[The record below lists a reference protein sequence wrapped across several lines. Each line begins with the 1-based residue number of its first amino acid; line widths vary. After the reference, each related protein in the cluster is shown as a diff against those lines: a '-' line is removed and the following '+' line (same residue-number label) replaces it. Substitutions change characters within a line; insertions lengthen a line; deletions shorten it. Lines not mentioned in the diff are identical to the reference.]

1 MDADD
6 ISWGS
11 DFDEDDLDE
20 DDVANAEFLDVSRFG
35 AGALD
40 RIDEDDDCRTGHY
53 DLSQLN
59 DKLADGEQLLN
70 VGRFERIGTPPNGL
84 LMDGELVHSAQ
95 RHYALHSANAMMT
108 TTNAIN
114 GLARGGLEVN
124 GDAACTGSM
133 MYASNVST
141 SISSSG
147 VSSVSGAGSNDASP
161 SVSSYASACCS
172 SSCNSSAADSTCS
185 QSPPPPST
193 SSSTNSTPASSAKLA
208 CKLLAKLLTNSNGQ
222 LENEHLSAKNLQ
234 LKMQLNEQ
242 LNKQFNRIN
251 GQNGAVHSGSS
262 SGGSPVAGHHPN
274 TVGHNR
280 PPIGRE
286 EFSPI
291 NKSTS
296 MSIIN
301 HNNNYLKNHLEAYR
315 PSEFKSSLMNKSMI
329 NLSQYNQL
337 NDYQFKLDEHHL
349 NDEII
354 AVKTNGHLHQRYKLN
369 NSTSNLSTFKSTA
382 KVSNNKGS
390 LVARQIEQL
399 NANAAGIHQ
408 QIVNSSSSQ
417 RLSSPPDPND
427 EGLSSGSSS
436 ILSTFKYSDS
446 SDKSYQ
452 TAKGKKNFPF

>member
-1 MDADD
+1 M
-6 ISWGS
+6 
-11 DFDEDDLDE
+11 
-20 DDVANAEFLDVSRFG
+20 
-35 AGALD
+35 
-40 RIDEDDDCRTGHY
+40 
-53 DLSQLN
+53 
-59 DKLADGEQLLN
+59 LN

-84 LMDGELVHSAQ
+84 LMDGELVVHSAQ
-95 RHYALHSANAMMT
+95 RHYALHSANAMMAT
-108 TTNAIN
+108 ANAIS
-114 GLARGGLEVN
+114 GLARGSLQPAMN
-124 GDAACTGSM
+124 GDAVCTGS

-193 SSSTNSTPASSAKLA
+193 SSSTNSTPSSSAKLA

-251 GQNGAVHSGSS
+251 GQNGALHGSLAAS
-262 SGGSPVAGHHPN
+262 PTGGSPTGGNQPNAGHNGQP
-274 TVGHNR
+274 V
-280 PPIGRE
+280 GRE
-286 EFSPI
+286 EFAPI

-315 PSEFKSSLMNKSMI
+315 PVEFKSSLVNKSMI

-354 AVKTNGHLHQRYKLN
+354 AVKTNGHLNQRFKLN
-369 NSTSNLSTFKSTA
+369 SSTSNLSTFKSTA
-382 KVSNNKGS
+382 KVSNKGS

-399 NANAAGIHQ
+399 NASSGMHQ
-408 QIVNSSSSQ
+408 QHIVNSSHP
-417 RLSSPPDPND
+417 LSSPPDHND

-452 TAKGKKNFPF
+452 TAKGTGFA